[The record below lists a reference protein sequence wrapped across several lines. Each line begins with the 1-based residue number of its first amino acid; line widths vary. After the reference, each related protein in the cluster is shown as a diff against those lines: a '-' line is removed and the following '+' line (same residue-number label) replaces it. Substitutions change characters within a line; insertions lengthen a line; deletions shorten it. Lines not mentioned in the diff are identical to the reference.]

1 MVGIMVL
8 GVLRSPKVDEV
19 GVVAIF
25 IGLRSDDRGV
35 VAISAPVVEV
45 KPVPTPESRED
56 PWLPDDVPPGVAVV
70 PAPVADPSK
79 ASRFRLL

>member
-35 VAISAPVVEV
+35 VAISAPVTEV
-45 KPVPTPESRED
+45 NPVAPDDD
-56 PWLPDDVPPGVAVV
+56 PLPFAEEDVPPGVVTV
-70 PAPVADPSK
+70 PAPVADPSN